1 METGFTSK
9 EMQEQSI
16 LGDDI
21 VCDYRKKVTYMK
33 RHYLESFLAIAN
45 SYESLLRNENEDWN
59 VIGNSTLFMLACF
72 VE

>member
-1 METGFTSK
+1 MISVTSQNISVNTSLETGFTSK

-21 VCDYRKKVTYMK
+21 VCDYRKKMTYMK

-45 SYESLLRNENEDWN
+45 SYESLLRNENED
-59 VIGNSTLFMLACF
+59 
-72 VE
+72 